1 VKFWLGLAIG
11 VAVGSAGMYLGMT
24 RPWSRPEPV
33 ATVEAAVDAG
43 VAPAPGKRKRRRG
56 GGGGGG
62 GGAESGDLE
71 GGDELAPA
79 VVLTEADRRMEWR
92 GDDVALPSV
101 KMDMAGGGAEGRP
114 LDGREIQSTFAAD
127 GQAVLDCIVKATGAA
142 ELKAT
147 VTVKLLVEPSGRPV
161 KSRVHA
167 PAYLFGNGL
176 LACAKRAIGGLRFP
190 ATGAHTVVTQPFDL
204 Y

>member
-1 VKFWLGLAIG
+1 
-11 VAVGSAGMYLGMT
+11 MT

-33 ATVEAAVDAG
+33 AAVAVAVDAG
-43 VAPAPGKRKRRRG
+43 VAPPPGKRKRRRG

-62 GGAESGDLE
+62 GGGAE
-71 GGDELAPA
+71 GGDEAGEALVPA

-92 GDDVALPSV
+92 GDEVALPST
-101 KMDMAGGGAEGRP
+101 KMDMAGGEEGRA
-114 LDGREIQSTFAAD
+114 LDGREIQSTFASD
-127 GQAVLDCIVKATGAA
+127 GQPVLDCIVKATGAA

-147 VTVKLLVEPSGRPV
+147 VTVKLLVDPSGRPV